1 MIQTPSTSSQYQTTI
16 LAALQKTG
24 ITNTSPG
31 AKARAFCDAVGDQ
44 IGTSEGNSFTSIA
57 QSLLPYARK
66 ANLDWLGQMFG
77 VPRLQRSDVSASALD
92 NNFEFYVARGTF
104 GSINNGKD
112 IVIPAG
118 TQIYTAQGVNGPV
131 VLTATQVTCPAS
143 QASVPCAVA
152 SLQSGAAGNASEGVF
167 ESTNFSNYADAAYG
181 SLLVT
186 NNYGLIGG
194 RDAED
199 DDSYRYRISLKL
211 QSHGGAE
218 EAALRLAVLTVPGVQ
233 DLDFVRQAGTFLCY
247 VYGISPVVPP
257 SLLAL
262 VQGQLDSLVA
272 YPASG
277 TATSPALIGISF
289 STTLTFASTAS
300 TSEQQAATA
309 NALVAAQNYI
319 NNLGKGQEFVI
330 NALADA
336 IQSSDPNILDIGSPD
351 QPINSIY
358 IWRSR
363 DDGTRYSRYLVGN
376 YTPAVGER
384 ITVET
389 SITNSIVLTPAS

>member
-66 ANLDWLGQMFG
+66 ANLDSLGQMFG

-131 VLTATQVTCPAS
+131 VITATQVTCPAS
-143 QASVPCAVA
+143 QASVPVAVT
-152 SLQSGAAGNASEGVF
+152 SLQSGLAGNAAEGVF

-218 EAALRLAVLTVPGVQ
+218 EAALRLAVLAVPGVQ

-277 TATSPALIGISF
+277 TAISPALIGISF
-289 STTLTFASTAS
+289 TTTLTFASTAS
-300 TSEQQAATA
+300 SAEQQSATT
-309 NALVAAQNYI
+309 NALAAAQSYI
-319 NNLGKGQEFVI
+319 NNLGKSQEFVI

-389 SITNSIVLTPAS
+389 SITNPISLAAA